1 MGKRVEAS
9 KSYENDSL
17 TLGQARDI
25 SQRVGKRR
33 AHGIQQHEELDASL
47 ASDRLV
53 HHTVLEEVSVKL
65 ALSLAVEVISR
76 TKEVVHGIAYVGK
89 VD

>member
-1 MGKRVEAS
+1 MAKPETYPNAS
-9 KSYENDSL
+9 GNDELTASSSTKSL
-17 TLGQARDI
+17 MQVL
-25 SQRVGKRR
+25 
-33 AHGIQQHEELDASL
+33 
-47 ASDRLV
+47 

-76 TKEVVHGIAYVGK
+76 PKEVVHGIAYVGK